1 MAPNIFLQYWND
13 SPESITFQEVLAWE
27 VPTPIIESIQAD
39 LLAQLNSARA
49 QENFPNF
56 PWSSP
61 RFLEKWEGIAQT
73 LLYQVALPEFI
84 WGSWIE
90 SLVVPIEDVPQP
102 SFADLL
108 NAYEAPD
115 APVMDELEMAVAEV
129 ETADAP
135 AFEALVDTFDYPAA
149 ETPAE
154 MEYPAAETPAE
165 MEYPA
170 AETPAKMEYP
180 AAETPAEPFDLL
192 NTEVYF
198 EATESLEDS
207 TEEEYTRLK
216 DLLSGNLGSLKSQV
230 ESQMTQRIADTI
242 SLHQRIKFIQ
252 EIFRGD
258 VEQLESL
265 IQYIDDEAEAETWAN
280 ELLHRYQNYRVAEN
294 EAIWEELHQLIERK
308 FN

>member
-27 VPTPIIESIQAD
+27 VPTPIIEVIQAE
-39 LLAQLNSARA
+39 LLAQLNSSRA

-56 PWSSP
+56 SWSSP
-61 RFLEKWEGIAQT
+61 RFQEKWEGIAQT

-84 WGSWIE
+84 WASWIE
-90 SLVVPIEDVPQP
+90 SLAVPLEDVPQP

-108 NAYEAPD
+108 NSYEAPD
-115 APVMDELEMAVAEV
+115 APVFEV
-129 ETADAP
+129 PVPDAP
-135 AFEALVDTFDYPAA
+135 VFEAPDAH
-149 ETPAE
+149 
-154 MEYPAAETPAE
+154 
-165 MEYPA
+165 
-170 AETPAKMEYP
+170 YP

-198 EATESLEDS
+198 EAPESLEDS
-207 TEEEYTRLK
+207 SEEEFTRLK
-216 DLLSGNLGSLKSQV
+216 DLLSGSSDSLKAKV

-242 SLHQRIKFIQ
+242 SLHQRIKYIQ

-258 VEQLESL
+258 VAQLESL
-265 IQYIDDEAEAETWAN
+265 IQYIDNEAEAETWSEA
-280 ELLHRYQNYRVAEN
+280 LLERYSTYRQAEN
-294 EAIWEELHQLIERK
+294 EAIWEELHELIERK

>member
-27 VPTPIIESIQAD
+27 VPTPIIESIQSE

-56 PWSSP
+56 PWNSP
-61 RFLEKWEGIAQT
+61 RFQEKWEGISQT

-84 WGSWIE
+84 WASWIE
-90 SLVVPIEDVPQP
+90 SIGVPMVDVPQP

-108 NAYEAPD
+108 NSYEAPD
-115 APVMDELEMAVAEV
+115 APV
-129 ETADAP
+129 
-135 AFEALVDTFDYPAA
+135 FEAPVAPYP
-149 ETPAE
+149 T
-154 MEYPAAETPAE
+154 
-165 MEYPA
+165 
-170 AETPAKMEYP
+170 
-180 AAETPAEPFDLL
+180 AETPAEPFDLL

-198 EATESLEDS
+198 EAPESLEDS
-207 TEEEYTRLK
+207 SEEEFTRLK
-216 DLLSGNLGSLKSQV
+216 DLLSGSSDSLKSKV

-242 SLHQRIKFIQ
+242 SLHQRIKYIQ

-258 VEQLESL
+258 VAQLESL
-265 IQYIDDEAEAETWAN
+265 IQFIDDEAEAETWSQA
-280 ELLHRYQNYRVAEN
+280 LLERYADYRQAEN
-294 EAIWEELHQLIERK
+294 EAIWEELHQIIERK

>member
-27 VPTPIIESIQAD
+27 VPTPIIEVIQAE

-61 RFLEKWEGIAQT
+61 RFQEKWEGIAQT

-90 SLVVPIEDVPQP
+90 SLAVPVEDKPQP

-108 NAYEAPD
+108 NSYEAPD
-115 APVMDELEMAVAEV
+115 APVYEAP
-129 ETADAP
+129 DAP
-135 AFEALVDTFDYPAA
+135 FS
-149 ETPAE
+149 
-154 MEYPAAETPAE
+154 
-165 MEYPA
+165 
-170 AETPAKMEYP
+170 

-198 EATESLEDS
+198 EAPESLEDS
-207 TEEEYTRLK
+207 TEDEFTRLK
-216 DLLSGNLGSLKSQV
+216 DLLNGSSDSLKSKV

-242 SLHQRIKFIQ
+242 SLHQRIKYIQ

-258 VEQLESL
+258 VAQLESL
-265 IQYIDDEAEAETWAN
+265 IQFIDDEAEAETWSQA
-280 ELLHRYQNYRVAEN
+280 LLERYSDYRRAEN

>member
-27 VPTPIIESIQAD
+27 VPTPIIESIQKD
-39 LLAQLNSARA
+39 LLVQLNSIRA

-56 PWSSP
+56 PWSNP
-61 RFLEKWEGIAQT
+61 RFQEKWEGIAQT

-84 WGSWIE
+84 WGSWVE
-90 SLVVPIEDVPQP
+90 SLTVPVKDVPQP

-108 NAYEAPD
+108 NSYEAPD
-115 APVMDELEMAVAEV
+115 APVFEAPVP
-129 ETADAP
+129 DAP
-135 AFEALVDTFDYPAA
+135 VFEAPDAPF
-149 ETPAE
+149 
-154 MEYPAAETPAE
+154 
-165 MEYPA
+165 
-170 AETPAKMEYP
+170 P

-198 EATESLEDS
+198 EAPESLEDS
-207 TEEEYTRLK
+207 SEEEFTRLK
-216 DLLSGNLGSLKSQV
+216 DLLSGSSDSLKAKV

-242 SLHQRIKFIQ
+242 SLHQRIKYIQ

-258 VEQLESL
+258 VAQLESL
-265 IQYIDDEAEAETWAN
+265 IQYIDDEAEAETWSQV
-280 ELLHRYQNYRVAEN
+280 LLERYSTYRQAEN

>member
-27 VPTPIIESIQAD
+27 VPTPIIEVIQVE

-61 RFLEKWEGIAQT
+61 RFQEKWEGIAQT

-90 SLVVPIEDVPQP
+90 SLAVPVEEVPQP

-115 APVMDELEMAVAEV
+115 AP
-129 ETADAP
+129 
-135 AFEALVDTFDYPAA
+135 YPAA
-149 ETPAE
+149 ETPASLD
-154 MEYPAAETPAE
+154 
-165 MEYPA
+165 
-170 AETPAKMEYP
+170 YP

-192 NTEVYF
+192 NMEVYF
-198 EATESLEDS
+198 EAPESLEDS
-207 TEEEYTRLK
+207 SEEEFTRLK
-216 DLLSGNLGSLKSQV
+216 DLLSGSTDSLKSKV

-242 SLHQRIKFIQ
+242 SLHQRIKYLQ

-258 VEQLESL
+258 VAQLESL
-265 IQYIDDEAEAETWAN
+265 IQFIDNEAEAETWSQA
-280 ELLHRYQNYRVAEN
+280 LLERYSNYRQAEN

>member
-27 VPTPIIESIQAD
+27 VPTPIIESIQAE
-39 LLAQLNSARA
+39 LLAQLNSTRA

-61 RFLEKWEGIAQT
+61 RFQEKWEGIAQT
-73 LLYQVALPEFI
+73 LLYQVALPAFI

-90 SLVVPIEDVPQP
+90 SLAVPVADTPQP

-115 APVMDELEMAVAEV
+115 APY
-129 ETADAP
+129 AP
-135 AFEALVDTFDYPAA
+135 
-149 ETPAE
+149 
-154 MEYPAAETPAE
+154 
-165 MEYPA
+165 
-170 AETPAKMEYP
+170 
-180 AAETPAEPFDLL
+180 AETPAEPFDLL

-198 EATESLEDS
+198 EAPESLEDS
-207 TEEEYTRLK
+207 SEEEFTRLK
-216 DLLSGNLGSLKSQV
+216 DLLSGSSDSLKSKV

-242 SLHQRIKFIQ
+242 SLHQRIQFIQ
-252 EIFRGD
+252 KIFLGD
-258 VEQLESL
+258 VAQLESL
-265 IQYIDDEAEAETWAN
+265 IQFIDEEAEAETWSQA
-280 ELLHRYQNYRVAEN
+280 LLERYEAYRLAEN

>member
-13 SPESITFQEVLAWE
+13 SSESITFQEVLAWE
-27 VPTPIIESIQAD
+27 IPTTVIEAIQAE
-39 LLAQLNSARA
+39 LLAQLNSERA

-56 PWSSP
+56 PWTSP
-61 RFLEKWEGIAQT
+61 RFEEKWAGISQT
-73 LLYQVALPEFI
+73 LLYQVSLPAFI

-90 SLVVPIEDVPQP
+90 SLTVPASEIAQP

-108 NAYEAPD
+108 NSYKTPD
-115 APVMDELEMAVAEV
+115 APAS
-129 ETADAP
+129 T
-135 AFEALVDTFDYPAA
+135 
-149 ETPAE
+149 
-154 MEYPAAETPAE
+154 
-165 MEYPA
+165 
-170 AETPAKMEYP
+170 EYP

-198 EATESLEDS
+198 EAPESLEDS
-207 TEEEYTRLK
+207 TEEEFTRLK
-216 DLLSGNLGSLKSQV
+216 DLLSGSSDSLKSKV
-230 ESQMTQRIADTI
+230 ESQMTQRIADTL

-258 VEQLESL
+258 VAQLESL
-265 IQYIDDEAEAETWAN
+265 IQFVDEEAEAETWAN
-280 ELLHRYQNYRVAEN
+280 ALLSRYAAYRQAEN

>member
-27 VPTPIIESIQAD
+27 VPTPIIEVIQSE
-39 LLAQLNSARA
+39 LLTQLNSARA

-90 SLVVPIEDVPQP
+90 SLAVPVEDVPQP

-108 NAYEAPD
+108 NSYEAPD
-115 APVMDELEMAVAEV
+115 APVYEAPVS
-129 ETADAP
+129 DAP
-135 AFEALVDTFDYPAA
+135 TYEAPVASYTAA
-149 ETPAE
+149 E
-154 MEYPAAETPAE
+154 M
-165 MEYPA
+165 
-170 AETPAKMEYP
+170 
-180 AAETPAEPFDLL
+180 PAEPFDLL

-198 EATESLEDS
+198 EAPESLEDS
-207 TEEEYTRLK
+207 SEEEFTRLK
-216 DLLSGNLGSLKSQV
+216 DLLSGSSDSLKSKV

-242 SLHQRIKFIQ
+242 SLHQRIQFIQ
-252 EIFRGD
+252 KIFLGD
-258 VEQLESL
+258 VAQLESL
-265 IQYIDDEAEAETWAN
+265 IQFIDEEAEAETWSQA
-280 ELLHRYQNYRVAEN
+280 LLERYSDYRQAEN